1 MRTIIAALFPILLLC
16 GCKGNPSG
24 SEPAPP
30 AKPPEK
36 KAAPGAEAPSE
47 EQKPPEVKL
56 AKLDLSSVGLPLTI
70 DAPEGA
76 TAKESFGDFVV
87 TSGKNFELIIHPKK
101 EDLAQI
107 KKQVENNM
115 VAKLIRFIVDTPDTL
130 FYEAEGLGRSRF
142 SIEMNVKAG
151 DKEYYIRDGRSP
163 YTKADVELMLKCAK
177 TLAPK
182 K

>member
-1 MRTIIAALFPILLLC
+1 MRTVIAALFPILLLC

-36 KAAPGAEAPSE
+36 KTAPGGGEAPSE
-47 EQKPPEVKL
+47 APEVKL

-70 DAPEGA
+70 DAPAGA
-76 TAKESFGDFVV
+76 TAKESFGAFVV
-87 TSGKNFELIIHPKK
+87 ASGKNFELIIRPQK

-107 KKQVENNM
+107 RKQIQNND
-115 VAKLIRFIVDTPDTL
+115 VARLIGFIVDTPDTL

-151 DKEYYIRDGRSP
+151 DNEYYIRDGRSP